1 MKNKFNFLQFTN
13 WLIICRDNII
23 QIREQ
28 VLKEEISKEEA
39 LEKLKGEKRKIGILR
54 GVLDRNVRL
63 HGVQKDFLKKLKDLK
78 KEYGIED

>member
-39 LEKLKGEKRKIGILR
+39 LERLRGEKRKIGILR